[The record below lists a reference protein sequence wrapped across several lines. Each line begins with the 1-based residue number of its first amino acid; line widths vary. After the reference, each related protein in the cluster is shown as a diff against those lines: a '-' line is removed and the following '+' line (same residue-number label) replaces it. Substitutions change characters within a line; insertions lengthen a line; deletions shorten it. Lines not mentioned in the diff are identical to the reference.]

1 VPRILNFYM
10 DDSGTRAPNR
20 EPLPYNRNAREFF
33 ALGGVLIDEEAEA
46 AARKLYDEFCTRWSI
61 SYPLHSVEIR
71 HRRERFLWLGRDRSE
86 RDRFMNDLSRTL
98 LSLDIL
104 GLACVIDRPGYDAR
118 YRAQYGQRQWHLCQT
133 AFAIAVE
140 RAAKYARKLD
150 RKLRV
155 LPERTSKVDD
165 DRLARYY
172 DDLRTSGSPFAKPSS
187 ARYSPLT
194 ATEFSET
201 LHEIRFKTKSSPMAQ
216 VADLYLWP
224 IALAGYEPENRAYVA
239 LRSSGR
245 LIENRLSPSQ
255 ADAGGSKYS
264 CFELVHRHRRGR

>member
-10 DDSGTRAPNR
+10 DDSGTRTPNR
-20 EPLPYNRNAREFF
+20 EPLPYNKNAREFF

-46 AARKLYDEFCTRWSI
+46 AVRKLYDEFCARWSI
-61 SYPLHSVEIR
+61 NYPLHSVEIR
-71 HRRERFLWLGRDRSE
+71 HRQERFSWLALDRFE
-86 RDRFMNDLSRTL
+86 RDKFMSDLSRTL

-118 YRAQYGQRQWHLCQT
+118 YREQYGHRQWRLCQT

-140 RAAKYARKLD
+140 RAAKYARKID

-165 DRLARYY
+165 DRLVRYY
-172 DDLRTSGSPFAKPSS
+172 DDLRTSGLPFAKTSS
-187 ARYSPLT
+187 AQYSPLT
-194 ATEFSET
+194 AREFSET
-201 LHEIRFKTKSSPMAQ
+201 LYEIRFKTKSSPMAQ

-224 IALAGYEPENRAYVA
+224 IALAGYVPGNRPYVA

-245 LIENRLSPSQ
+245 LIESRLAPAQ
-255 ADAGGSKYS
+255 LDVGGSKYS
-264 CFELVHRHRRGR
+264 CFELVRRHRRGG

>member
-1 VPRILNFYM
+1 M

-20 EPLPYNRNAREFF
+20 DPLRYHKNTREFF

-46 AARKLYDEFCTRWSI
+46 AARKLFDEFCTRWSI
-61 SYPLHSVEIR
+61 GYPLHSVEIR
-71 HRRERFLWLGRDRSE
+71 HRRDRFLWLGRDRSE
-86 RDRFMNDLSRTL
+86 RDKFMKDLSRTL

-118 YRAQYGQRQWHLCQT
+118 YREQYGHRQWHLCQT
-133 AFAIAVE
+133 AFSIAVE
-140 RAAKYARKLD
+140 RAVKYARKID

-165 DRLARYY
+165 DRLVRYY
-172 DDLRTSGSPFAKPSS
+172 DDLRTSGPPFAKASS

-194 ATEFSET
+194 AIELRET

-224 IALAGYEPENRAYVA
+224 IALAGYEPENRAYAA
-239 LRSSGR
+239 LRCSGR
-245 LIENRLSPSQ
+245 LIESRLSPAQ

-264 CFELVHRHRRGR
+264 CFELVHQHQRGR